1 MANRK
6 KRNQTEET
14 LTGIITPIEWD
25 NNEVTEVALSATD
38 DELYLIE
45 NGDKF
50 IDLAQTCIQ
59 ATGRVRRDRKS
70 ARTIQIKRFT
80 VIEDF

>member
-1 MANRK
+1 MANK
-6 KRNQTEET
+6 KKKNQTEET
-14 LTGIITPIEWD
+14 LMGIITPIEWD
-25 NNEVTEVALSATD
+25 NNQVTEVALSATD

-59 ATGRVRRDRKS
+59 AIGRVRRDRKS
-70 ARTIQIKRFT
+70 DRTIQIKRFT
-80 VIEDF
+80 IIEDF

>member
-1 MANRK
+1 VVNKK

-14 LTGIITPIEWD
+14 LTGIVTPVEWD
-25 NNEVTEVALSATD
+25 NYQVIKVALSATD

-50 IDLAQTCIQ
+50 LDLVQTC
-59 ATGRVRRDRKS
+59 V
-70 ARTIQIKRFT
+70 
-80 VIEDF
+80 